1 MGTSTREMP
10 SKRNN
15 IVPNGH
21 FHKDWQNYVKTWFN
35 QPARKIRRRQAR
47 VAKAARIA
55 PRPLGKLQ
63 PVVHCPTYKYNVKVR
78 AGKGFTLE
86 ELKAAGLSKNY
97 AQTIGIAVDHR
108 RRNKSVESLQL
119 NAQRLKEYKSK
130 LILFPISAKKP
141 RKGDSTPESCPRQCN
156 LLELLCPSSPLSR
169 EPVLW
174 KLLTTSRT
182 SKLSRPSDRPAL
194 TRGSMASEP
203 RKLLTPRL
211 TILTRRNKE
220 FVFKISFEINLKRC

>member
-1 MGTSTREMP
+1 MG
-10 SKRNN
+10 
-15 IVPNGH
+15 
-21 FHKDWQNYVKTWFN
+21 
-35 QPARKIRRRQAR
+35 
-47 VAKAARIA
+47 VA
-55 PRPLGKLQ
+55 
-63 PVVHCPTYKYNVKVR
+63 CPTYKYNVKVR
-78 AGKGFTLE
+78 AGRGFTLE
-86 ELKAAGLSKNY
+86 ELKQAGLSKKY

-141 RKGDSTPESCPRQCN
+141 RQCN
-156 LLELLCPSSPLSR
+156 LLGLLCPSSPLSR
-169 EPVLW
+169 EHVLW

-203 RKLLTPRL
+203 RKLLTPRP

-220 FVFKISFEINLKRC
+220 SVFKISFEINLIRCCKKKK